1 MATRIP
7 SSYVIRQLKP
17 ADAPLL
23 RTFRLEALATSPD
36 SFTSTVSREQSFT
49 MDIWEERTARTAFVF
64 ERATSPGNDSG
75 DQSNVQE
82 PPVGM
87 VGYYWAE
94 QGETPTAILASLWV
108 HPAHRGKG
116 LGSALVEWV
125 VGRVLPTGTGSASPR
140 RRLQLDVDERNKKV
154 IPMYE
159 RLGFRK
165 LETDG
170 LFMEYSTYHVHESEV
185 RHLDDWTL
193 LRPFPNTYTNVNT
206 LYVQN
211 PL

>member
-1 MATRIP
+1 MKTVLKDLKIVLSIIKPLRPMATRIP

-17 ADAPLL
+17 TDASLL

-36 SFTSTVSREQSFT
+36 SFTSTLSREESFT

-64 ERATSPGNDSG
+64 ELATSPGSDTDNKST
-75 DQSNVQE
+75 VQE
-82 PPVGM
+82 HPVGM

-94 QGETPTAILASLWV
+94 QGETPIAFLVSLWV

-116 LGSALVEWV
+116 LGSVLVEWV
-125 VGRVLPTGTGSASPR
+125 VEQVLPTGTGSASPR

-159 RLGFRK
+159 RLGFRR

-170 LFMEYSTYHVHESEV
+170 LFMEYAP
-185 RHLDDWTL
+185 RA
-193 LRPFPNTYTNVNT
+193 
-206 LYVQN
+206 
-211 PL
+211 